1 MPTTTATLSWT
12 ITNWGPLTTPW
23 SLPSACSNQVF
34 IYETDGP
41 LVGILSLDPPLVG
54 LYAQCDNGLFTCY
67 PEPTDPNAPSVLSEA
82 SATPTL
88 GGSHAALVYSPA
100 PACPE
105 GWETVGAVGRAGDG
119 PSVSRAGLFTVP
131 YEADPGVPGPQVA
144 YKDALASLLDPSET
158 AVMCCPSS
166 MTIHN
171 NLIGGCRSSLQDY
184 SISTACVTYFP
195 VAGMSRTDVQSS
207 MSAGLISWMT
217 ETTTYS
223 ASDVPSLVA
232 EAVVQPLVLLHKPT
246 DLAGG
251 SGEGSGDSGEDT
263 EGSTAEEDPSETN
276 AAASLRGGNGVWV

>member
-1 MPTTTATLSWT
+1 
-12 ITNWGPLTTPW
+12 
-23 SLPSACSNQVF
+23 
-34 IYETDGP
+34 
-41 LVGILSLDPPLVG
+41 
-54 LYAQCDNGLFTCY
+54 
-67 PEPTDPNAPSVLSEA
+67 
-82 SATPTL
+82 
-88 GGSHAALVYSPA
+88 
-100 PACPE
+100 
-105 GWETVGAVGRAGDG
+105 
-119 PSVSRAGLFTVP
+119 
-131 YEADPGVPGPQVA
+131 
-144 YKDALASLLDPSET
+144 
-158 AVMCCPSS
+158 

-232 EAVVQPLVLLHKPT
+232 EAVVQPLVLLHKP

-251 SGEGSGDSGEDT
+251 SGEGGGDSGEDT

-276 AAASLRGGNGVWV
+276 AAAALRGGDGGWGVPGRVLLSAVGSIVLGAAMVLLR